1 MAAIHSIQ
9 GANTMDDLK
18 APRPLAVV
26 TGASSGIGYHLARIA
41 AEHGYDLVV
50 AADTSL
56 DHAVSDFKDCGAQ
69 RVDAVQVD
77 LATRQGVDELM
88 NKLQGREVD
97 ALLANAGHGL
107 GGGFLEQD
115 FEAVQ
120 HVIDTNITG
129 TIYLIQHVARGMTAR
144 GQGRILVT
152 GSIAGFQPGAFQ
164 AVYNGSKAFIDSFAQ
179 AIRNEMKNT
188 GVTVSLLMP
197 GPTDTEFFER
207 ADLLDTKVGADMKKD
222 DPAMVARVGFDA
234 MLKGE
239 ADVVAGWKS
248 KLQVM
253 SSKVMPAQAVAQ
265 MHRKLAEP
273 GSAKHDKPE
282 YDEVHPIGP
291 HEEK

>member
-1 MAAIHSIQ
+1 MA
-9 GANTMDDLK
+9 DLK
-18 APRPLAVV
+18 ARRPLAVV
-26 TGASSGIGYHLARIA
+26 TGASSGIGYHLARLA

-50 AADTSL
+50 AADTPL
-56 DHAVSDFKDCGAQ
+56 DQAVQDFKAAGAEQ
-69 RVDAVQVD
+69 VDALQVE
-77 LATRQGVDELM
+77 LASKQGVNDLLVR
-88 NKLQGREVD
+88 LQGREVD

-107 GGGFLEQD
+107 GGAFLEQD
-115 FEAVQ
+115 FDDVQ

-129 TIYLIQHVARGMTAR
+129 TIYLIQQVARGMVAR
-144 GQGRILVT
+144 KQGRILVT

-164 AVYNGSKAFIDSFAQ
+164 AVYNGSKAFVDSFAQ
-179 AIRNEMKNT
+179 ALRNEMKQT

-207 ADLLDTKVGADMKKD
+207 ADLLDTKVGSDMKKD

-253 SSKVMPAQAVAQ
+253 SSKVLPAQAVAEA
-265 MHRKLAEP
+265 HRKLAEP
-273 GSAKHDKPE
+273 GTAKHNHPE
-282 YDEVHPIGP
+282 YAEVHPIGP
-291 HEEK
+291 HEEKKS